1 MDGELR
7 CEIRWIADHRKRL
20 RKVKTRT
27 LHKNREEIAA
37 SRPCQAVKGLP
48 PTGHPPL
55 DFMPVKGA
63 LLESIRKCER
73 VLVKK

>member
-48 PTGHPPL
+48 PSRWIL
-55 DFMPVKGA
+55 
-63 LLESIRKCER
+63 CQ
-73 VLVKK
+73 